1 MRSNIENEEGGNIL
15 AWLHVVDCGKRGM
28 FFRAVSK
35 LLAVAKL
42 RQRLLM
48 SAAASFRGFD
58 DGGDIVRIAI
68 DRNTADDVFERDAFN
83 FGVRLVTAKKR
94 GELCAR
100 GVAAH
105 KDPVG
110 IAAEIADVHAN
121 PAERFCHVSNQRFH
135 LHLRQQAVVDGD
147 EHEAF

>member
-1 MRSNIENEEGGNIL
+1 MRSNVENEEGGNIL
-15 AWLHVVDCGKRGM
+15 AWLHVVDCGKSGM

-48 SAAASFRGFD
+48 SAAACFRGFD

-68 DRNTADDVFERDAFN
+68 DRNATEDVFEKDAFS
-83 FGVRLVTAKKR
+83 FGVGLVAAKKR
-94 GELCAR
+94 GELSAR
-100 GVAAH
+100 GVAAY

-110 IAAEIADVHAN
+110 VAAEIADMPAN
-121 PAERFCHVSNQRFH
+121 PAERLCHVSDERFH
-135 LHLRQQAVVDGD
+135 LHLGQQAVVDGD